1 MAEGEQPR
9 TGRTRR
15 ERAGGDAEPQGREQR
30 EGARAAKD
38 ASVAGVPVTNG
49 VQGQPGKL
57 FAKADQE
64 KRNLPR
70 EWRLV
75 RRSEFEA
82 VYREGRRRS
91 SATFLIFL
99 RANGLPRDRFGMSVK
114 KALGNA
120 VVRNRIRRR
129 IREVLRLHREEI
141 LPGWDVVIHPSRSVA
156 TLEFTKLEAEL
167 LALLPREKRAAK

>member
-1 MAEGEQPR
+1 MERKSLRDAAKRDATASRGSDGPPLAEGRHEQ
-9 TGRTRR
+9 TADAGAKV
-15 ERAGGDAEPQGREQR
+15 RA
-30 EGARAAKD
+30 K
-38 ASVAGVPVTNG
+38 
-49 VQGQPGKL
+49 K
-57 FAKADQE
+57 
-64 KRNLPR
+64 NLPR

-99 RANGLPRDRFGMSVK
+99 RANGLQRDRFGMSVK

-120 VVRNRIRRR
+120 VMRNRIRRR
-129 IREVLRLHREEI
+129 VREILRLHRKEI

>member
-1 MAEGEQPR
+1 M
-9 TGRTRR
+9 
-15 ERAGGDAEPQGREQR
+15 ERKFLRD
-30 EGARAAKD
+30 AAKRD
-38 ASVAGVPVTNG
+38 ATASRGSDGPPLAESRSEDSAEVRA
-49 VQGQPGKL
+49 
-57 FAKADQE
+57 

-70 EWRLV
+70 DWRLV
-75 RRSEFEA
+75 RRLEFEA

-99 RANGLPRDRFGMSVK
+99 RANGLDRDRFGMSVK

-141 LPGWDVVIHPSRSVA
+141 LPGWDVVIHPSRSVE
-156 TLEFTKLEAEL
+156 TLEFSKLETEL

>member
-1 MAEGEQPR
+1 MADGEQSR
-9 TGRTRR
+9 TRGTRR
-15 ERAGGDAEPQGREQR
+15 ERADA
-30 EGARAAKD
+30 D
-38 ASVAGVPVTNG
+38 AGTRDISLTSAPSTNDA
-49 VQGQPGKL
+49 PGKP
-57 FAKADQE
+57 A

-99 RANGLPRDRFGMSVK
+99 RANGLQHDRFGMSVK

-156 TLEFTKLEAEL
+156 TLEFTKLEWEL
-167 LALLPREKRAAK
+167 LALLPREKRAAE

>member
-1 MAEGEQPR
+1 MAER
-9 TGRTRR
+9 TGADADTR
-15 ERAGGDAEPQGREQR
+15 
-30 EGARAAKD
+30 D
-38 ASVAGVPVTNG
+38 ASVSGAPSTNIAHSKPV
-49 VQGQPGKL
+49 
-57 FAKADQE
+57 

-70 EWRLV
+70 ESRLV

-91 SATFLIFL
+91 SSTFLIFL
-99 RANGLPRDRFGMSVK
+99 RGNGLPRNRFGMSVK

-156 TLEFTKLEAEL
+156 TLEFTKLEADL
-167 LALLPREKRAAK
+167 LALLPRDKRAAK

>member
-1 MAEGEQPR
+1 MAEGEQSR
-9 TGRTRR
+9 TGGTRR
-15 ERAGGDAEPQGREQR
+15 ERADADAEPLGGEGRE
-30 EGARAAKD
+30 G
-38 ASVAGVPVTNG
+38 ASVAGAAFTKG
-49 VQGQPGKL
+49 VQGKQG
-57 FAKADQE
+57 

-156 TLEFTKLEAEL
+156 TLEFTELEAEL

>member
-1 MAEGEQPR
+1 MAEGGESR
-9 TGRTRR
+9 TGGTRR
-15 ERAGGDAEPQGREQR
+15 ERAGADADTR
-30 EGARAAKD
+30 D
-38 ASVAGVPVTNG
+38 ASLAGATFTNVWG
-49 VQGQPGKL
+49 TNDARGT
-57 FAKADQE
+57 
-64 KRNLPR
+64 RNLPR

-99 RANGLPRDRFGMSVK
+99 RANGLPRNRFGMSVK

>member
-1 MAEGEQPR
+1 MAEKAHGER
-9 TGRTRR
+9 FGKGT
-15 ERAGGDAEPQGREQR
+15 
-30 EGARAAKD
+30 
-38 ASVAGVPVTNG
+38 SVAGAPFTNG
-49 VQGQPGKL
+49 VQGQPEKPL
-57 FAKADQE
+57 AKAAPG

-99 RANGLPRDRFGMSVK
+99 RANGLSRDRFGMSVK

-120 VVRNRIRRR
+120 VARNRIRRR
-129 IREVLRLHREEI
+129 IREILRLHREEI

>member
-1 MAEGEQPR
+1 MRDAAKRDATTSRGSDGPPLAEGRHEQA
-9 TGRTRR
+9 
-15 ERAGGDAEPQGREQR
+15 AGA
-30 EGARAAKD
+30 GAKVCA
-38 ASVAGVPVTNG
+38 
-49 VQGQPGKL
+49 
-57 FAKADQE
+57 

-91 SATFLIFL
+91 NATFLIFL
-99 RANGLPRDRFGMSVK
+99 RANGLERDRFGMSVK

-141 LPGWDVVIHPSRSVA
+141 LPGWDVVIHPSRSVE
-156 TLEFTKLEAEL
+156 TLEFTKLETEL
-167 LALLPREKRAAK
+167 LALLPRDKRALK